1 MRAGD
6 ARGGEGHTNQT
17 NNTPVPRNTPSD
29 TTNTPFAW
37 RKGREPAERSER
49 GMPGAAGHT
58 HHTNHP
64 QSLPTPH
71 TPLLCQPPAIAPFV
85 ARKGRERSERG
96 MLGEAGPH
104 TNQTTHHH
112 QNNLTAHQQ
121 SPLSSHERGASAAS
135 GVCPGRSG
143 ANQPNHQHT
152 RHHHHSPLTKPS
164 PHIIHIM
171 PPSKPQLKHLARNLR
186 NNPTDAEH
194 TAPKKSKPRQPPLH
208 APIPH

>member
-1 MRAGD
+1 
-6 ARGGEGHTNQT
+6 
-17 NNTPVPRNTPSD
+17 
-29 TTNTPFAW
+29 
-37 RKGREPAERSER
+37 
-49 GMPGAAGHT
+49 
-58 HHTNHP
+58 
-64 QSLPTPH
+64 
-71 TPLLCQPPAIAPFV
+71 
-85 ARKGRERSERG
+85 

-194 TAPKKSKPRQPPLH
+194 TLWQHLRNRNLDSHRFTRQYLIDNAIVDFACPKAKLAIELDGGQHEQQRTQDQLRTQRLNRAGYKVIRCWNNEITTNIEGVLQTIQQALNQTNTR
-208 APIPH
+208 